1 MGRFVKNFSIADGHT
16 SIALPSGPTSSQ
28 PADATDGSMRYNT
41 TLNSFEF
48 YNGTNWVQV
57 TGAVGGKHTI
67 TKDSFTLDGSTLAY
81 TPLSFEPS
89 ADQNVLVF
97 IDGIFQNDSQYNI
110 SGTTITLSSIL
121 EADNGKTLTVLHG
134 FDTA

>member
-1 MGRFVKNFSIADGHT
+1 MGRFVKNFSLADGHET
-16 SIALPSGPTSSQ
+16 LGIPSGPTSGQ
-28 PADATDGSMRYNT
+28 PTDATPGAMRYNT
-41 TLNSFEF
+41 TLNLFEF
-48 YNGTNWVQV
+48 YNGTNFVQV

-67 TKDSFTLDGSTLAY
+67 TRDSFTLDGSTLAY
-81 TPLSFEPS
+81 GALSFEPS

-97 IDGIFQNDSQYNI
+97 IEGVFQNDSQYNI
-110 SGTTITLSSIL
+110 SGTTITLTSIL

>member
-16 SIALPSGPTSSQ
+16 SIAIPSGPTSSQ
-28 PADATDGSMRYNT
+28 PADAFDGSLRYNT

-48 YNGTNWVQV
+48 YNGTSWVQV

-67 TKDSFTLDGSTLAY
+67 TRDSFTLDGSTTAY

-110 SGTTITLSSIL
+110 SGTTITLTSIL

>member
-16 SIALPSGPTSSQ
+16 SIALPSEPTTSQ
-28 PADATDGSMRYNT
+28 PTDATDGSMRYNT

-48 YNGTNWVQV
+48 YNGSDWVQV

-67 TKDSFTLDGSTLAY
+67 STFTDTLDGSTLAY
-81 TPLSFEPS
+81 GPMGFEPT

-97 IDGIFQNDSQYNI
+97 IDGIYQNPTQY
-110 SGTTITLSSIL
+110 STAGETITLSSIL
-121 EADNGKTLTVLHG
+121 EADNGKTLTVLSG

>member
-1 MGRFVKNFSIADGHT
+1 MGRFAKNFSIANAGT
-16 SIALPSGPTSSQ
+16 SLTIPSGPTASQ
-28 PADATDGSMRYNT
+28 PADANAGSLRYNT

-57 TGAVGGKHTI
+57 TGGFGGKHTI
-67 TKDSFTLDGSTLAY
+67 TVDPFTLDGSTLAY
-81 TPLSFEPS
+81 TMSLEETNPE
-89 ADQNVLVF
+89 NIHVF
-97 IDGIFQNDSQYNI
+97 IDGIYQNPTQY
-110 SGTTITLSSIL
+110 SVAGTTITLSSIL

>member
-1 MGRFVKNFSIADGHT
+1 MGRFVKNFSLADGHET
-16 SIALPSGPTSSQ
+16 LGIPSGPTSGQ
-28 PADATDGSMRYNT
+28 PTDATPGSLRYNT
-41 TLNSFEF
+41 TLNLFEF
-48 YNGTNWVQV
+48 YNGTNFVQV

-67 TKDSFTLDGSTLAY
+67 TRDSFTLDGSTLAY
-81 TPLSFEPS
+81 GALSFEPS

-97 IDGIFQNDSQYNI
+97 IEGVFQNDSQYNI
-110 SGTTITLSSIL
+110 SGTTITLTSIL

>member
-16 SIALPSGPTSSQ
+16 SIAIPSGPTASQ
-28 PADATDGSMRYNT
+28 PADATDGSLRYNT

-48 YNGTNWVQV
+48 YNGTSWVQV

-67 TKDSFTLDGSTLAY
+67 TRDSFTLDGSTTAY

>member
-1 MGRFVKNFSIADGHT
+1 MGRFVKNFSIAEGHET
-16 SIALPSGPTSSQ
+16 LGIPSGPTSTQ
-28 PADATDGSMRYNT
+28 PADATPGALRYNA

-48 YNGTNWVQV
+48 YNGTNFVQV

-67 TKDSFTLDGSTLAY
+67 TSDPFTLDGSTLAY
-81 TPLSFEPS
+81 TMSLEETNPE
-89 ADQNVLVF
+89 NILVF
-97 IDGIFQNDSQYNI
+97 IDGIYQNPTQYSV

>member
-1 MGRFVKNFSIADGHT
+1 MGRFIKNFSIAGSGT
-16 SIALPSGPTSSQ
+16 SVTIPSGSTSTQ
-28 PADATDGSMRYNT
+28 PADATPGALRYNT

-48 YNGTNWVQV
+48 YNGTSFVQV

-67 TKDSFTLDGSTLAY
+67 TRDSFTLDGSTTAY
-81 TPLSFEPS
+81 SPLSFEPS

-97 IDGIFQNDSQYNI
+97 IDGIFQNDSQYDI

>member
-1 MGRFVKNFSIADGHT
+1 MGRFVKNFSIAEGHET
-16 SIALPSGPTSSQ
+16 LGIPSGPTSTQ
-28 PADATDGSMRYNT
+28 PADATPGALRYNT

-48 YNGTNWVQV
+48 YNGTNFVQV

-67 TKDSFTLDGSTLAY
+67 TRDSFTLDGSTTAY

>member
-1 MGRFVKNFSIADGHT
+1 MGRFIKNFSLADGHET
-16 SIALPSGPTSSQ
+16 LGIPSGPTSGQ
-28 PADATDGSMRYNT
+28 PTDATPGALRYNT
-41 TLNSFEF
+41 TLNLFEF
-48 YNGTNWVQV
+48 YNGTSFVQV

-67 TKDSFTLDGSTLAY
+67 TRDSFTLDGSTLAY
-81 TPLSFEPS
+81 GTLSFEPS

-97 IDGIFQNDSQYNI
+97 IEGVFQNDSQYNI
-110 SGTTITLSSIL
+110 SGTTITLTSIL

>member
-1 MGRFVKNFSIADGHT
+1 MGRFVKNFSIAEGHT
-16 SIALPSGPTSSQ
+16 SVALPSGPTSSQ
-28 PADATDGSMRYNT
+28 PADATDGSLRYNT

-48 YNGTNWVQV
+48 YNGTSWVQV
-57 TGAVGGKHTI
+57 TGAVGGKHTV
-67 TKDSFTLDGSTLAY
+67 TRDSFTLDGSTTAY

-110 SGTTITLSSIL
+110 SGTTITLTSIL

>member
-1 MGRFVKNFSIADGHT
+1 MGRFVKNFSLADGHET
-16 SIALPSGPTSSQ
+16 LGIPSGPTSGQ
-28 PADATDGSMRYNT
+28 PTDATPGALRYNT
-41 TLNSFEF
+41 TLNLFEF
-48 YNGTNWVQV
+48 YNGSNFVQV

-67 TKDSFTLDGSTLAY
+67 TRDSFTLDGSTLAY
-81 TPLSFEPS
+81 GALSFEPS

-97 IDGIFQNDSQYNI
+97 IEGVFQNDSQYNI
-110 SGTTITLSSIL
+110 SGTTITLTSIL

>member
-16 SIALPSGPTSSQ
+16 SLSIPSGPTTSQ
-28 PADATDGSMRYNT
+28 PADAPDGSLRYNT

-48 YNGTNWVQV
+48 YNGSDWVQV

-67 TKDSFTLDGSTLAY
+67 STFTDTLDGSTLAY
-81 TPLSFEPS
+81 GPMGFEPTY
-89 ADQNVLVF
+89 DQNVLVF
-97 IDGIFQNDSQYNI
+97 IDGIYQNPTQYTTA
-110 SGTTITLSSIL
+110 GETITLSSIL
-121 EADNGKTLTVLHG
+121 EADNGKTLTVLSG

>member
-1 MGRFVKNFSIADGHT
+1 MGRFVKNFSIAEGHET
-16 SIALPSGPTSSQ
+16 LGIPSGPTSTQ
-28 PADATDGSMRYNT
+28 PADATLGALRYNT

-48 YNGTNWVQV
+48 YNGTNFVQV

-67 TKDSFTLDGSTLAY
+67 TRDSFTLDGSTLAY

>member
-16 SIALPSGPTSSQ
+16 SIAIPSGPTASQ
-28 PADATDGSMRYNT
+28 PADATDGSLRYNT

-48 YNGTNWVQV
+48 YNGTSWVQV

-67 TKDSFTLDGSTLAY
+67 TRDSFTLDGSTTAY
-81 TPLSFEPS
+81 TPLSFEPG

>member
-1 MGRFVKNFSIADGHT
+1 MGRYVKNFSIADGHT
-16 SIALPSGPTSSQ
+16 SVEIPSGPTTSQ
-28 PADATDGSMRYNT
+28 PADAPDGSLRYNT

-48 YNGTNWVQV
+48 YNGTNFVQV

-67 TKDSFTLDGSTLAY
+67 TRDSFTLDGSTLAY

>member
-16 SIALPSGPTSSQ
+16 SLSIPSGPTTSQ
-28 PADATDGSMRYNT
+28 PADAPDGSLRYNT

-67 TKDSFTLDGSTLAY
+67 TSDPFTLDGSTLAY
-81 TPLSFEPS
+81 TMSLEETNPE
-89 ADQNVLVF
+89 NILVF
-97 IDGIFQNDSQYNI
+97 IDGIYQNPTQYSV

>member
-16 SIALPSGPTSSQ
+16 SIGLPSGPTTSQ
-28 PADATDGSMRYNT
+28 PADAPDGSLRYNT

-57 TGAVGGKHTI
+57 TGAVGGKHTV
-67 TKDSFTLDGSTLAY
+67 TRDSFTLDGSTLAY
-81 TPLSFEPS
+81 GALSFEPS

-97 IDGIFQNDSQYNI
+97 IEGVFQNDSQYNI
-110 SGTTITLSSIL
+110 SGTTITLTSIL

>member
-1 MGRFVKNFSIADGHT
+1 MGRFVKNFSLADGHET
-16 SIALPSGPTSSQ
+16 LGIPSGPTSGQ
-28 PADATDGSMRYNT
+28 PDDATTGALRYNT
-41 TLNSFEF
+41 TLNLFEF
-48 YNGTNWVQV
+48 YNGTNFVQV

-67 TKDSFTLDGSTLAY
+67 TRDSFTLDGSTTAY
-81 TPLSFEPS
+81 GALSFEPS

-97 IDGIFQNDSQYNI
+97 IEGVFQNDSQYNI
-110 SGTTITLSSIL
+110 SGTTITLTSIL

>member
-1 MGRFVKNFSIADGHT
+1 MGRFVKNFSIADGHET
-16 SIALPSGPTSSQ
+16 LGIPSGPTSTQ
-28 PADATDGSMRYNT
+28 PADATPGALRYNT

-48 YNGTNWVQV
+48 YNGTNFVQV

-67 TKDSFTLDGSTLAY
+67 TRDSFTLDGSTTAY

>member
-1 MGRFVKNFSIADGHT
+1 MGRFVKNFSIAEGHET
-16 SIALPSGPTSSQ
+16 LGIPSGPTATQ
-28 PADATDGSMRYNT
+28 PADATPGALRYNT

-48 YNGTNWVQV
+48 YNGTNFVQV

-67 TKDSFTLDGSTLAY
+67 TRDSFTLDGSTLAY

>member
-1 MGRFVKNFSIADGHT
+1 MGRFVKNFSLADGHET
-16 SIALPSGPTSSQ
+16 LGIPSGPTSTQ
-28 PADATDGSMRYNT
+28 PADATPGALRYNT

-48 YNGTNWVQV
+48 YNGTNFVQV

-67 TKDSFTLDGSTLAY
+67 TRNSFTLDGSTLAY

>member
-1 MGRFVKNFSIADGHT
+1 MGRFIKNFSIANTGT
-16 SIALPSGPTSSQ
+16 SVALPSGPTASQ
-28 PADATDGSMRYNT
+28 PVDATAGSLRYNT

-57 TGAVGGKHTI
+57 TGAVGGKHTV
-67 TKDSFTLDGSTLAY
+67 TRDSFILDGSTTAY
-81 TPLSFEPS
+81 TPHSFEPS

-110 SGTTITLSSIL
+110 SGTTITLTSIL

>member
-1 MGRFVKNFSIADGHT
+1 MGTFVKNFSIADGHT
-16 SIALPSGPTSSQ
+16 SLSIPSGPTTSQ
-28 PADATDGSMRYNT
+28 PADAPDGSLRYNT

-48 YNGTNWVQV
+48 YNGSDWVQV

-67 TKDSFTLDGSTLAY
+67 STFTDTLDGSTLAY
-81 TPLSFEPS
+81 GPMGFEPT

-97 IDGIFQNDSQYNI
+97 IDGIYQNPTQY
-110 SGTTITLSSIL
+110 STAGETITLSSIL
-121 EADNGKTLTVLHG
+121 EADNGKTLTVLSG

>member
-1 MGRFVKNFSIADGHT
+1 MGRFVKNFSIAEGHET
-16 SIALPSGPTSSQ
+16 LGIPSGPTATQ
-28 PADATDGSMRYNT
+28 PADATPGSLRYNT

-48 YNGTNWVQV
+48 YNGTNFVQV

-67 TKDSFTLDGSTLAY
+67 TRDSFTLDGSTTAY

>member
-16 SIALPSGPTSSQ
+16 SLSIPSGPTTSQ
-28 PADATDGSMRYNT
+28 PADAPDGSLRYNT

-48 YNGTNWVQV
+48 YNGSDWVQV

-67 TKDSFTLDGSTLAY
+67 TSDPFTLDGSTLAY
-81 TPLSFEPS
+81 TMSLEETNPE
-89 ADQNVLVF
+89 NILVF
-97 IDGIFQNDSQYNI
+97 IDGIYQNPTQYSV

>member
-1 MGRFVKNFSIADGHT
+1 MGRFVKNFSLADGHET
-16 SIALPSGPTSSQ
+16 LGIPSGPTSGQ
-28 PADATDGSMRYNT
+28 PTDATPGALRYNT
-41 TLNSFEF
+41 TLNLFEF
-48 YNGTNWVQV
+48 YNGTNFVQV

-67 TKDSFTLDGSTLAY
+67 TRDSFTLDGSTLAY
-81 TPLSFEPS
+81 SALSFEPS

-97 IDGIFQNDSQYNI
+97 IEGVFQNDSQYNI
-110 SGTTITLSSIL
+110 SGTTITLTSIL

>member
-1 MGRFVKNFSIADGHT
+1 MGRFAKNFSIANAGT
-16 SIALPSGPTSSQ
+16 SVTIPSGPTASQ
-28 PADATDGSMRYNT
+28 PVDADAGSLRYNT

-57 TGAVGGKHTI
+57 TGAVGGKHNI
-67 TKDSFTLDGSTLAY
+67 TVDSIPLDGFTLAY
-81 TPLSFEPS
+81 TMSLEETNP
-89 ADQNVLVF
+89 QNIHVF
-97 IDGIFQNDSQYNI
+97 IEGIYQNPTQYSV
-110 SGTTITLSSIL
+110 SGTTITLTSIL

>member
-1 MGRFVKNFSIADGHT
+1 MGRFVKNFSLADGHET
-16 SIALPSGPTSSQ
+16 LGIPSGPTSGQ
-28 PADATDGSMRYNT
+28 PADATPGSLRYNT
-41 TLNSFEF
+41 TLNLFEF
-48 YNGTNWVQV
+48 YNGTNFVQV

-67 TKDSFTLDGSTLAY
+67 TRDSFTLDGSTTAY
-81 TPLSFEPS
+81 GALSFEPS

-97 IDGIFQNDSQYNI
+97 IEGVFQNDSQYNI
-110 SGTTITLSSIL
+110 SGTTITLTSIL

>member
-16 SIALPSGPTSSQ
+16 SIAIPSGPTASQ
-28 PADATDGSMRYNT
+28 PEDAPNGSLRYNT

-67 TKDSFTLDGSTLAY
+67 TRDSFTLDGSTTAY
-81 TPLSFEPS
+81 GALSFEPS

-97 IDGIFQNDSQYNI
+97 IEGVFQNDSQYNI
-110 SGTTITLSSIL
+110 SGTTITLTSIL

>member
-1 MGRFVKNFSIADGHT
+1 MGRFVKNFSLADGHET
-16 SIALPSGPTSSQ
+16 LGIPSGPTATQ
-28 PADATDGSMRYNT
+28 PADATPGALRYNT

-48 YNGTNWVQV
+48 YNGTNFVQV

-67 TKDSFTLDGSTLAY
+67 TRDSFTLDGSTLAY